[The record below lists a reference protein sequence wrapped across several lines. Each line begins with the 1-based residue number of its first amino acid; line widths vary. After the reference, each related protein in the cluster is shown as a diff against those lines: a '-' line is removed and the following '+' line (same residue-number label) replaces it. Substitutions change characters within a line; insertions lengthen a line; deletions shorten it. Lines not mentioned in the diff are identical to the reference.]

1 MASISSLSG
10 TQSAAQSGLQ
20 QLRLQQA
27 RKDAEQ
33 AEQVARSLQAR
44 ARDAQQ
50 KAGEAEQTART
61 ISTQADQAQAGAG
74 QARQGLAAIQSR
86 SQMQARLSGTVSQV
100 AEKAKLPEPAVPVPV
115 APTTDSSTPVVN
127 TQGQL
132 TGTVVNTTA

>member
-10 TQSAAQSGLQ
+10 TQSAVQSGLQ

-50 KAGEAEQTART
+50 KATEAEQTART

-74 QARQGLAAIQSR
+74 QARHSLAAIQSR
-86 SQMQARLSGTVSQV
+86 SQMQARLSGVVSQV
-100 AEKAKLPEPAVPVPV
+100 AEKAKPPEPAVPV

-127 TQGQL
+127 IQGQL